1 MKILAFQIVLALFL
15 PFVIPLIKFSTKDF
29 DEPTVDAGQEEGE
42 GDIGS
47 KTDINQVTYKLK
59 CQGPQRMFLTFI
71 L

>member
-1 MKILAFQIVLALFL
+1 MLALFL

-29 DEPTVDAGQEEGE
+29 DEPTVDAGQEEGD

-59 CQGPQRMFLTFI
+59 
-71 L
+71 